1 MKTNS
6 RTITVLVSITLV
18 VLTIVYVLPV
28 YVVITTSLKTPA
40 EISQRHYLILSNNLQ
55 FKNFVQAFNLV
66 GPALINSMIITAAVT
81 ALCAFIGGLADT
93 ISAERRPHSQR
104 SFSSS
109 WVSQC
114 TCRTR

>member
-18 VLTIVYVLPV
+18 ALTIVYVLPV

-55 FKNFVQAFNLV
+55 F
-66 GPALINSMIITAAVT
+66 
-81 ALCAFIGGLADT
+81 
-93 ISAERRPHSQR
+93 
-104 SFSSS
+104 
-109 WVSQC
+109 
-114 TCRTR
+114 